1 MVRKGRCSQLEL
13 RRPVLH
19 RLGLGL
25 SCTRTR
31 QHVSPV
37 VPTPR
42 RCAPHVA
49 IAGHVISSRGRP
61 RGTMHLPVMVSLA
74 EPGHHLLAE
83 SEERSTQQA
92 GLFNALN

>member
-49 IAGHVISSRGRP
+49 IAGHVISSKLGPARGNNAFTGNDQP
-61 RGTMHLPVMVSLA
+61 RWALSSP
-74 EPGHHLLAE
+74 PG
-83 SEERSTQQA
+83 RI
-92 GLFNALN
+92 